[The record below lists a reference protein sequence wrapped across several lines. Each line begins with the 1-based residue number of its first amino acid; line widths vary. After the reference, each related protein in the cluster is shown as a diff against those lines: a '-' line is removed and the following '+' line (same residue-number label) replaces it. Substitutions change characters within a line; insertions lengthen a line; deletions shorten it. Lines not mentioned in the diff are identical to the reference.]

1 MMADRLWINFVA
13 SVWILILYCL
23 LQVFLLFGE
32 SDAIRA
38 AYGPFSAKVLL
49 WPLAVLVIEGLLWF
63 QVFRYRR
70 DGARITAAMMGL
82 MLMLQPVLVN
92 LLAADLYDRP
102 VDWVRWSVLLYVG
115 LSHLA
120 FAVFGRRA

>member
-1 MMADRLWINFVA
+1 MADRLWINFVA

-38 AYGPFSAKVLL
+38 TYGPFSAKVLL
-49 WPLAVLVIEGLLWF
+49 WPIAVLVIEGMLWF
-63 QVFRYRR
+63 RVFRYRR
-70 DGARITAAMMGL
+70 DGARAMAAAMGL
-82 MLMLQPVLVN
+82 MLILQPVLVN
-92 LLAADLYDRP
+92 LLVADLYDRS
-102 VDWVRWSVLLYVG
+102 VDWFRWSVMLYAG

-120 FAVFGRRA
+120 FAVFGRRV

>member
-1 MMADRLWINFVA
+1 MSRGIWLNFVA

-23 LQVFLLFGE
+23 LHVFLLLGE

-49 WPLAVLVIEGLLWF
+49 WPIAVLVIEGLLWF

-70 DGARITAAMMGL
+70 DGARIMAAMMGL

-92 LLAADLYDRP
+92 LLTADLYNRP
-102 VDWVRWSVLLYVG
+102 VDWYRWSMLLYVG